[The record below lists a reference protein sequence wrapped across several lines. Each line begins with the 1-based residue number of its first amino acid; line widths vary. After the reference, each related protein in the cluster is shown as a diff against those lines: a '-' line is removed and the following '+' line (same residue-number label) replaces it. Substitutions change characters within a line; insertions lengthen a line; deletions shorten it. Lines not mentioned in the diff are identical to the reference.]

1 MIPDEDAIAAYHSLV
16 TEQQGFVA
24 EMRSYSMNAKYCVPF
39 LNPVIS
45 TYSASRIP
53 HPVFRIPHPVFR
65 IPYSAFRITYSA
77 FRIPHSAFRIPLCAF
92 RFLYSVFW
100 APSYVNQG
108 RLVEVFVDPSK
119 AAVWGWGES

>member
-1 MIPDEDAIAAYHSLV
+1 VIPDEDAIAAYHSLV

-65 IPYSAFRITYSA
+65 IPYSAFRIPHSA
-77 FRIPHSAFRIPLCAF
+77 SRIPHSAFRFVHSAF
-92 RFLYSVFW
+92 FTPYS
-100 APSYVNQG
+100 G
-108 RLVEVFVDPSK
+108 LLRM
-119 AAVWGWGES
+119 